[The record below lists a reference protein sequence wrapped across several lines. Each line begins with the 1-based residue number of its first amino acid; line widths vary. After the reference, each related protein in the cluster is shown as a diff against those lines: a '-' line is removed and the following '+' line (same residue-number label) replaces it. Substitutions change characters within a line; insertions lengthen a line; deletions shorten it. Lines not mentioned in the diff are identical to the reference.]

1 MTSERTRASLAAEL
15 AEKYSKRGSKHII
28 SQVPNVCLGTRP
40 HFSGVYW
47 KRSPRPTAGGGGRY
61 QGVGCLSSCRD
72 RRQAG
77 LGATAKAAENGRIV
91 PRHGATIEPPLIVT
105 VMLLLLTSSQV
116 RDR

>member
-47 KRSPRPTAGGGGRY
+47 KSSPRPTAGGGG
-61 QGVGCLSSCRD
+61 VDTKVSAVSP
-72 RRQAG
+72 
-77 LGATAKAAENGRIV
+77 AAAIV
-91 PRHGATIEPPLIVT
+91 DKP
-105 VMLLLLTSSQV
+105 
-116 RDR
+116 D